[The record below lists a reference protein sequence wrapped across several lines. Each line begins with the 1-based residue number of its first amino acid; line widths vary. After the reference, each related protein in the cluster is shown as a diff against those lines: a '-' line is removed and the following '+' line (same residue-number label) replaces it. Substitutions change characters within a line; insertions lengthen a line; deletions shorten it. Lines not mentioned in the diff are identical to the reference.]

1 VAGEVIK
8 KQKHKMLEQGLAVEK

>member
-8 KQKHKMLEQGLAVEK
+8 KQKHKILEQGLALET

>member
-8 KQKHKMLEQGLAVEK
+8 KQKHKVLEQGLALET